1 MLFDLR
7 KMTGVS
13 EHVERQY
20 PATAFAGGDEFTIRG
35 RVVLAFDIEKD
46 QDRYHLVGTVTTTLE
61 LTCSRCAEPFSIE
74 VDPAFDLRYLP
85 QTANRG
91 EGEREVEEED
101 LSTAYYRDQ
110 AINLGELIREQFTLL
125 VPMKPLCRADCR
137 GLCPSCGV
145 NRNVSTCHCDPRWE
159 DPRLAGLR
167 ALIDERKD

>member
-7 KMTGVS
+7 KMTGTS
-13 EHVERQY
+13 QHVERRY
-20 PATAFAGGDEFTIRG
+20 PPTAFAGGDEFVVRG
-35 RVVLAFDIEKD
+35 DVVLAFDIERG
-46 QDRYHLVGTVTTTLE
+46 QDRYHLVGTAATTLE
-61 LTCSRCAEPFSIE
+61 LTCSRCAEPFSVE
-74 VDPAFDLRYLP
+74 VAPAFDLRYLP
-85 QTANRG
+85 QSANAG

-110 AINLGELIREQFTLL
+110 AIHLGELIREQFTLL

-145 NRNVSTCHCDPRWE
+145 NRNVSTCQCDPHWE